1 MRHLID
7 PWDFSKE
14 ETDALLALAE
24 RIEQNP
30 SIYSSVAAGKR
41 LATLFYEPSTRT
53 RLSHETA
60 MQKLGGFVIGFPSAD
75 VSSTRKGESVED
87 TIRVISCY
95 ADIAAMRHY
104 REGAPALA
112 AQFSRIPV
120 INAGD
125 GGNNHPT
132 QTLLDMMTIKKR
144 KGRLDDLTIGFCGDL
159 KYGRTVHSLVKN
171 LSRYRNI
178 RFVFISPKEL
188 RIPGEMIDTY
198 VKGAGMQYTEVEN
211 LEDTIGSLDI
221 LYMTRIQKERFLS
234 EEDYLRFKGVYILD
248 AEKMKMAKKNIAVL
262 HPFPRVDEIAPE
274 VDVDERAAYF
284 EQIEN
289 GAYVRVA
296 LIMALL
302 QIPDPVT
309 GKFILQREESQHE

>member
-1 MRHLID
+1 MHHLIE
-7 PWDFSKE
+7 PWDFTKE

-24 RIEQNP
+24 RIESNP
-30 SIYSSVAAGKR
+30 AIYSNVAAGKR

-60 MQKLGGFVIGFPSAD
+60 MQNLGGYVIGFPSAS
-75 VSSTRKGESVED
+75 VSSVSKGESIED

-104 REGAPALA
+104 KEGAPSVA
-112 AQFSRIPV
+112 AKYSRIPI

-132 QTLLDMMTIKKR
+132 QTMLDMLTIKKR
-144 KGRLDDLTIGFCGDL
+144 MGQLNDLTVGFCGDL

-171 LSRYRNI
+171 LVRYKNI
-178 RFVFISPKEL
+178 RFIFISAKGL
-188 RIPGEMIDTY
+188 RIPSEIIDNY
-198 VKGAGMQYTEVEN
+198 VKPAGMQYEEVEDFESVIN
-211 LEDTIGSLDI
+211 RLDV

-234 EEDYLRFKGVYILD
+234 EEEYLRFKGGYVLD
-248 AEKMKMAKKNIAVL
+248 TEKMKKAKENMAIL

-274 VDVDERAAYF
+274 IDLDNRAAYF
-284 EQIEN
+284 EQIQN
-289 GAYVRVA
+289 GVYVRMA

-302 QIPDPVT
+302 NIADPAT
-309 GKFILQREESQHE
+309 GQVILQRE

>member
-7 PWDFSKE
+7 PWDFTKE

-24 RIEQNP
+24 RIQRDP
-30 SIYSSVAAGKR
+30 SIYSRVAAGKR

-60 MQKLGGFVIGFPSAD
+60 MQNLGGFVIGFPSVE
-75 VSSTRKGESVED
+75 VSSVTKGESVED
-87 TIRVISCY
+87 TIRVISRY

-104 REGAPALA
+104 REGAPTLA
-112 AQFSRIPV
+112 AQFSTIPV

-132 QTLLDMMTIKKR
+132 QTLLDMLTIKKR

-171 LSRYRNI
+171 LSRCRNI

-198 VKGAGMQYTEVEN
+198 VKSAGLQYTEVES
-211 LEDTIGSLDI
+211 LEDAIGCLDI

-234 EEDYLRFKGVYILD
+234 EEEYLRFKGVYVLD
-248 AEKMKMAKKNIAVL
+248 GQKMKLAKENMAVL

-274 VDVDERAAYF
+274 VDGDERAAYF

-289 GAYVRVA
+289 GVYVRMA

-309 GKFILQREESQHE
+309 GQVVL